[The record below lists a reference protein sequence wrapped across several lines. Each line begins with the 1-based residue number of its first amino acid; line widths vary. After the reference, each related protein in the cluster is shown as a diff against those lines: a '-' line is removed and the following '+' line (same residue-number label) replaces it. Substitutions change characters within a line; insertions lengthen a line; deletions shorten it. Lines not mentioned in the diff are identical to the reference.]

1 MISFL
6 TFKHMHFAGGNTK
19 EESASNIPRNWRLVR
34 DLGNGGGWGL
44 ERGDQGGMVESLI
57 VSALK
62 KSFPFSLWIILLL

>member
-34 DLGNGGGWGL
+34 DLGNGGGVGAGK
-44 ERGDQGGMVESLI
+44 RGSRRHG
-57 VSALK
+57 
-62 KSFPFSLWIILLL
+62 